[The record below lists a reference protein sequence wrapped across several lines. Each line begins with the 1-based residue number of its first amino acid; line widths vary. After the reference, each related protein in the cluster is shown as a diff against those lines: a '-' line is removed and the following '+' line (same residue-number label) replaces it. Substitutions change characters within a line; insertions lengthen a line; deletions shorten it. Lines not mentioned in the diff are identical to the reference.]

1 MHRVQQTAVTPRLF
15 AQADPSAPQ
24 RQPALLLLL
33 IQLGVGAC
41 SFHLLPF
48 GQPVC
53 LMEFQKQKRKRE
65 RKGNDIIIAH
75 FEVMPHVLPIYV
87 RQLIKEGILENR
99 IFEEQDI

>member
-1 MHRVQQTAVTPRLF
+1 MTPRLF

-48 GQPVC
+48 GQPVFNGVS
-53 LMEFQKQKRKRE
+53 EAEEKE
-65 RKGNDIIIAH
+65 RGKGTTSS
-75 FEVMPHVLPIYV
+75 L
-87 RQLIKEGILENR
+87 LISK
-99 IFEEQDI
+99 